1 LPRYQENRWNDF
13 LCCKFL
19 VAGYKLIH
27 TKDNLQHATC
37 NLEHFNSKLFTLR
50 MKSPFKFLD
59 SYTKDDREVFFGRE
73 KEIAELYRRVF
84 DSRIMVVYGMSGT
97 GKSSLIHCGLA
108 SKFRESDWLNVN
120 IRRGENLIKSMA
132 EAIGKASLKSPGNYQ
147 KIFGANDSNEQVTYF
162 RKAVKNLYLDYY
174 KPIYFIFDQFEELF
188 IFGTKKEDEIFIKVI
203 QALLASDLQCKFI
216 FIIREEYLGWLTTFE
231 KSIPGFFNNRIRIE
245 KMDIGN
251 AKNAIEGPCKI
262 HNITV
267 EEGFAETLLEKLS
280 AGETDVELT
289 YLQVYLDKIFRQST
303 GFPSPLQ
310 GEKKGGSPPVFTLS
324 LLKKTGNV
332 SNILGSFLDD
342 QISNLPDPDT
352 AMTVLKAFV
361 SARGT
366 KRPVN
371 VDEIRE
377 YALTTG
383 KEIDEK
389 IINDLL
395 ISFVNLRILQDKD
408 LSGRNELKHDALA
421 AKIFEKVTL
430 VEKELIDIKQFIET
444 AHENW
449 KKRDVLL
456 SDKDLSY
463 IAPYEDKLYLN
474 EELKSFISKSKWE
487 YQRFKH
493 RRRNIF
499 IASGIGLLVVFA
511 CFTVWALLE
520 RDKSQKMEIIANA
533 NYFSAS
539 SKEITNQ
546 NPSKALR
553 LAFRA
558 YELNPD
564 PENYQNLVNIYSNN
578 EFYYPILMD
587 KNFIYP
593 EYRILGNNAI
603 AIFYQKR
610 YFDFENYCIDLYNS
624 NEELIRKW
632 DINQDV
638 YYWGVS
644 SDLKSV
650 VTIGSDS
657 ILNIYDQDGNLK
669 IYKKLDIK
677 EDLYPRDFKIL
688 PNSNN
693 IVLFFM
699 SNSETSGVV
708 YLYSKDGEIINI
720 TDNDFKESTYLADYI
735 FDDNFAYFFYATG
748 DMERISYDGKDRMET
763 GSVLTSQEVLNS
775 ATLINGD
782 RFALTTLEKHFY
794 ICDLQGNIIKSFN
807 NVNENIFKVREI
819 KKKDLL
825 LILNTSGIQIWDY
838 SGNTIKS
845 LLINGI
851 SDYFCNYDSVNN
863 RVIFMYD
870 GKFYAWN
877 IGNTG
882 NNLILKNKEGHSY
895 YPGDQYIV
903 DRVKDTISLLNKDG
917 IKIKSLPIKYKN
929 TGLNIFPS
937 FKYILIHN
945 ISDADSFALISDWES
960 NIVTI
965 LKGVDNRYFTTA
977 VSRNDSLILSTIG
990 YQRVYFGLWSLDG
1003 THKKTYIGHD
1013 ERIQILK
1020 ISDDNKKIL
1029 SGDLDG
1035 NVILWDTSGKQIK
1048 RLKAHTTYI
1057 TTLDISPDGSLFLTG
1072 SWDGTAKLWN
1082 KSGQLLFT
1090 FQSPEINILIKARFS
1105 SDNKSFYVSDT
1116 KNIRL
1121 FNNQGILLQTFA
1133 NGSFADDISISA
1145 DNKRIY
1151 YPDRSGIREIGLKQ
1165 PLDTFLSSGKFG
1177 DLTIEDK
1184 LDHGYLEY
1192 DDLLNTRDNENIYS
1206 GAKYFRTKSMIVTDP
1221 EEKYELLNKAEL
1233 LYEFLC
1239 SADTTS
1245 IRFSVNYTEFLL
1257 DKANS
1262 TDENVKPEIDK
1273 IYKTLLAR
1281 NNYFDLFTAG
1291 RYYQGNTNSST
1302 VEFEFQKKAISV
1314 FNKIIQ
1320 LYPEKKRELDSQV
1333 GSLAW
1338 QIVYL
1343 KKFDDALNACLL
1355 ALRINPEGFYA
1366 NINLA
1371 PCYLLVDSVDKAK
1384 KLYAEMKDRLVP
1396 LSEIQNDEKFFGDV
1410 FISDLK
1416 DLKYRGFNIPEY
1428 EEIMLL
1434 LGADSTDLR

>member
-1 LPRYQENRWNDF
+1 
-13 LCCKFL
+13 
-19 VAGYKLIH
+19 
-27 TKDNLQHATC
+27 
-37 NLEHFNSKLFTLR
+37 

-59 SYTKDDREVFFGRE
+59 SYTKDDREIFFGRE

-120 IRRGENLIKSMA
+120 IRRGKNLLLSMA
-132 EAIGKASLKSPGNYQ
+132 EAISKASLRVS
-147 KIFGANDSNEQVTYF
+147 DSSSKVIYNFENTDEISKKTDYF
-162 RKAVKNLYLDYY
+162 RKAVKNLYLDHY

-188 IFGTKKEDEIFIKVI
+188 IFGTKKEDEIFINVL
-203 QALLASDLQCKFI
+203 QSLLVSDLQCKFI
-216 FIIREEYLGWLTTFE
+216 FILREEYLGWLTTFE
-231 KSIPGFFNNRIRIE
+231 KSIPGFFNNRMRIE

-289 YLQVYLDKIFRQST
+289 YLQVYLDKIFRLST
-303 GFPSPLQ
+303 GLLPPL
-310 GEKKGGSPPVFTLS
+310 GGKKGVAPTFTLS
-324 LLKKTGNV
+324 LLKKIGNV
-332 SNILGSFLDD
+332 SNLLGSFLDD

-371 VDEIRE
+371 TEEIRE

-383 KEIDEK
+383 KDIDEK
-389 IINDLL
+389 TINDLL

-408 LSGRNELKHDALA
+408 HTGRHELKHDALA
-421 AKIFEKVTL
+421 AKIFENVTL
-430 VEKELIDIKQFIET
+430 VEKELIEIKHFIEI
-444 AHENW
+444 AFENW

-463 IAPYEDKLYLN
+463 IAPYQDKLYLN
-474 EELKSFISKSKWE
+474 DELKSLIFKSKRE
-487 YQRFKH
+487 YQRVKH

-499 IASGIGLLVVFA
+499 ISSGIGLLVVFA
-511 CFTVWALLE
+511 CFTLWALLE
-520 RDKSQKMEIIANA
+520 RNKSQKMEVIANA

-539 SKEITNQ
+539 SKEMTSQ

-587 KNFIYP
+587 KKYIYP
-593 EYRILGNNAI
+593 EYRIMGNSAI

-610 YFDFENYCIDLYNS
+610 YYDFENYCIVLYNS

-657 ILNIYDQDGNLK
+657 ILNIYNQDGNLE
-669 IYKKLDIK
+669 IGKKLDIK

-688 PNSNN
+688 PNSKN

-699 SNSETSGVV
+699 SNSGSSGVV
-708 YLYSKDGEIINI
+708 YLLSKDGEIINI
-720 TDNDFKESTYLADYI
+720 TYHDFKESTYLADYI
-735 FDDNFAYFFYATG
+735 FDDSFAYFFYATG
-748 DMERISYDGKDRMET
+748 DMERISYNGKNRMERK
-763 GSVLTSQEVLNS
+763 SVLTSQEVLNS
-775 ATLINGD
+775 ATLLNGD
-782 RFALTTLEKHFY
+782 RFALTTSEKHFY
-794 ICDLQGNIIKSFN
+794 ICDLQGTIIKSFN
-807 NVNENIFKVREI
+807 NVNESIFKVREI
-819 KKKDLL
+819 NKKDFLL
-825 LILNTSGIQIWDY
+825 TLNKNGIQIWDY
-838 SGNTIKS
+838 SGNLVKS

-863 RVIFMYD
+863 RIIFMHE
-870 GKFYAWN
+870 GKFYAWD
-877 IGNTG
+877 IGDTG
-882 NNLILKNKEGHSY
+882 DNLIIKNKAGHSY
-895 YPGDQYIV
+895 YPRNQYIV
-903 DRVKDTISLLNKDG
+903 DQVKDTISLLSKDG
-917 IKIKSLPIKYKN
+917 LVIKSLPIKYKN
-929 TGLNIFPS
+929 TGFNIFPS
-937 FKYILIHN
+937 YNYILIHN
-945 ISDADSFALISDWES
+945 ISDADSLALVSDWES
-960 NIVTI
+960 NIVSV
-965 LKGVDNRYFTTA
+965 LKGVDDRYFRTA
-977 VSRNDSLILSTIG
+977 ISRNDSLILSTIG
-990 YQRVYFGLWSLDG
+990 YQCVYFGLWSLEG
-1003 THKKTYIGHD
+1003 TLKKTYVGHD
-1013 ERIQILK
+1013 SRIGFLR
-1020 ISDDNKKIL
+1020 ISDDNKRIL
-1029 SGDLDG
+1029 SGDIDG
-1035 NVILWDTSGKQIK
+1035 NVILWDTSGKQLQ
-1048 RLKAHTTYI
+1048 RLKAHTGGI
-1057 TTLDISPDGSLFLTG
+1057 TSLDISPDGSLFLTG
-1072 SWDGTAKLWN
+1072 SWDGTVKLWN
-1082 KSGQLLFT
+1082 KNGQLLFT
-1090 FQSPEINILIKARFS
+1090 FQSPEINVILNARFS
-1105 SDNKSFYVSDT
+1105 PDYKSFYVSDT
-1116 KNIRL
+1116 KNLRL
-1121 FNNQGILLQTFA
+1121 FNNQGILLQTF
-1133 NGSFADDISISA
+1133 NNISFADEISIST
-1145 DNKRIY
+1145 DVKRIY

-1177 DLTIEDK
+1177 DLTIEEK

-1192 DDLLNTRDNENIYS
+1192 DDLLNTKDKENIYS
-1206 GAKYFRTKSMIVTDP
+1206 GAKYFRTKSMTVTEP
-1221 EEKYELLNKAEL
+1221 AEKYELLNKAEI

-1239 SADTTS
+1239 SSDTTS
-1245 IRFSVNYTEFLL
+1245 IRFPVNTTEFLL
-1257 DKANS
+1257 DKASS
-1262 TDENVKPEIDK
+1262 TGENVKPEIDD
-1273 IYKTLLAR
+1273 IYKTLLAK

-1302 VEFEFQKKAISV
+1302 VEFEFQKKAISI

-1343 KKFDDALNACLL
+1343 KQFDDALNACLL
-1355 ALRINPEGFYA
+1355 ALRINSEGFYA
-1366 NINLA
+1366 NINLP

-1384 KLYAEMKDRLVP
+1384 KLYVEMKDKLVP
-1396 LSEIQNDEKFFGDV
+1396 FSEIQNDEKFFGDV
-1410 FISDLK
+1410 FKSDLM
-1416 DLKYRGFNIPEY
+1416 DLKYRGFDIPEY

-1434 LGADSTDLR
+1434 LGADSTDLK